1 MRYLDFNTA
10 ELLKEATG
18 EVSPCPLISHPN
30 SDPHCDLRGG
40 GRGPAAENVV
50 EPSHCACLQPALL
63 FSSAVPQP
71 GVVYEFEVQIP
82 NEPHLPQDGQRT
94 VSSHNQDEDSFTT
107 GSKYTQRGVLEVRS
121 PRAVA
126 R

>member
-30 SDPHCDLRGG
+30 SDPHCDLRGGG

-71 GVVYEFEVQIP
+71 GVVYEFEVQI
-82 NEPHLPQDGQRT
+82 QI
-94 VSSHNQDEDSFTT
+94 DSKRMKTKHTYHIFHKL
-107 GSKYTQRGVLEVRS
+107 GSALFPPIIRRFIHDR
-121 PRAVA
+121 RA
-126 R
+126 